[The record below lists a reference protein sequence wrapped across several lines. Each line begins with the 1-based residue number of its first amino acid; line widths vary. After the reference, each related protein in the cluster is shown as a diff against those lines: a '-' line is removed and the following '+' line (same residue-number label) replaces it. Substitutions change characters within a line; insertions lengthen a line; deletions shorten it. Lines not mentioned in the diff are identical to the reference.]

1 MFAGYCEKEI
11 LEQHD
16 SFVKMC
22 PEGALSRKK
31 FLEVSKD
38 LYGNQGL
45 DFLNPKSEAELIVLL
60 LCISSNS
67 LDQYKLTKIK
77 TNSAITLR
85 VKMIFTSLK
94 VYFQQKTYQR
104 RFLTFLMMIRVEK
117 LTL

>member
-45 DFLNPKSEAELIVLL
+45 DFLNPKSEAGLILL
-60 LCISSNS
+60 SLCISSNS
-67 LDQYKLTKIK
+67 MYQYKLLKIQ
-77 TNSAITLR
+77 NEFRHHS
-85 VKMIFTSLK
+85 
-94 VYFQQKTYQR
+94 
-104 RFLTFLMMIRVEK
+104 
-117 LTL
+117 

>member
-31 FLEVSKD
+31 FLEVSKH

-45 DFLNPKSEAELIVLL
+45 DFLNPKSEA
-60 LCISSNS
+60 
-67 LDQYKLTKIK
+67 
-77 TNSAITLR
+77 
-85 VKMIFTSLK
+85 
-94 VYFQQKTYQR
+94 
-104 RFLTFLMMIRVEK
+104 
-117 LTL
+117 